1 MEKALGLG
9 LLFAGGALTL
19 KAMADKKRKEQLSQ
33 LSRRFDQQD
42 LDFLAQEQMRT
53 AFRNRVKGKDLSAE
67 EMLVGFQNIRSPG
80 SFNIEWANQEN
91 QIVGQWLLTT
101 PQGGAVLKQA
111 QSPTQLEEL
120 VRIAHVTDPIPN
132 LEPEG
137 DYNVTFDDLWNTVM
151 GV

>member
-19 KAMADKKRKEQLSQ
+19 KAMANKKR
-33 LSRRFDQQD
+33 
-42 LDFLAQEQMRT
+42 
-53 AFRNRVKGKDLSAE
+53 
-67 EMLVGFQNIRSPG
+67 RSPG

-111 QSPTQLEEL
+111 QNPTQLEEL

-137 DYNVTFDDLWNTVM
+137 DYDVTFDDLWNTVM